1 MPDRSFESVC
11 IAIVFAFLLSV
22 PPKSVHADTL
32 GNFSL
37 YAEWQDVSTQGAGT
51 WTKNDSPQL
60 GQGELITAP
69 AHNFGFPAVPR
80 SGELMLDLRTEASYN
95 GGGDGADYSY
105 FMHDC
110 DYGGLDPA
118 SFDSGTLE
126 LDYYICPDTWSN
138 DLGFFLPEGI
148 YQEVSLANGD
158 GDIMASIGMYSTGNS
173 NNPEVHYSVDGE
185 NWINTGLTADAR
197 SWTNVNIALDLDAMT
212 TEFSYTDI
220 NSNSHT
226 SDILDWSSGITDT
239 TVQELNFQQIQ
250 GAGKNY
256 FDDFS
261 FAAVSVAVPE
271 PSVLALAMFGLGL
284 ASIRRRRGS

>member
-1 MPDRSFESVC
+1 
-11 IAIVFAFLLSV
+11 
-22 PPKSVHADTL
+22 
-32 GNFSL
+32 
-37 YAEWQDVSTQGAGT
+37 
-51 WTKNDSPQL
+51 
-60 GQGELITAP
+60 
-69 AHNFGFPAVPR
+69 
-80 SGELMLDLRTEASYN
+80 
-95 GGGDGADYSY
+95 
-105 FMHDC
+105 MHDC

-138 DLGFFLPEGI
+138 DLGFFLPEGM
-148 YQEVSLANGD
+148 YQEVSLENGD
-158 GDIMASIGMYSTGNS
+158 GDIVASIGMYSTGNS

-271 PSVLALAMFGLGL
+271 PSVLALSL
-284 ASIRRRRGS
+284 IHI